1 MVSTVKE
8 VSCIV
13 QFRKFIYYS
22 CAISLTIFVS
32 VGCSGEADVVFLLDR
47 SGSVRNERFPFV
59 LQYIVNVVSQMDVGS
74 SKTRVG
80 VVSFADNARVEFL
93 LNSYTTKQDT
103 VMVNLTEPGSI
114 ILPLQCVKP
123 QLECVLI
130 AIVQLRIFYYYDF
143 V

>member
-1 MVSTVKE
+1 MSTVKE

-13 QFRKFIYYS
+13 QFRKLMLFYYS
-22 CAISLTIFVS
+22 YAISLTIFVS
-32 VGCSGEADVVFLLDR
+32 IGCSGEADVVFLLDR

-74 SKTRVG
+74 SKTRIG

-103 VMVNLTEPGSI
+103 VMVNLTEAVTF
-114 ILPLQCVKP
+114 ILPLQCGKP
-123 QLECVLI
+123 L
-130 AIVQLRIFYYYDF
+130 
-143 V
+143 